1 MTTNSLVLFFPS
13 FLFFN
18 FSFGQT
24 MQGTVEDAAS
34 GEPLPYVNIG
44 VWNKNIGTISHDD
57 GSFQID
63 VSNATE
69 DDSLTFF
76 SMMGYET
83 KQISISKVKG
93 KKLRFFSWVKPINQ
107 LREVVGYESG
117 GTYYREVSHGE
128 WTLNKRPPISMYLSV
143 VEY

>member
-1 MTTNSLVLFFPS
+1 MTMNSLVLFFPA

-18 FSFGQT
+18 FSFSQT

-69 DDSLTFF
+69 DDSLTF

-83 KQISISKVKG
+83 KQIGISEVKG
-93 KKLRFFSWVKPINQ
+93 EYIEVRLRVGFFN
-107 LREVVGYESG
+107 
-117 GTYYREVSHGE
+117 
-128 WTLNKRPPISMYLSV
+128 
-143 VEY
+143 